1 MIQASSDLND
11 QIQLLVDHL
20 QSCSNATSV
29 YIGKLVTPKK
39 SIGEADDDEAHVD
52 NEAEKVLLFQNSDKD
67 HRFMVDETLSKDQGL
82 TFDVFKDPEVEDTG
96 S

>member
-20 QSCSNATSV
+20 QSCTNATSV

-39 SIGEADDDEAHVD
+39 PIGEADDDEAHVD